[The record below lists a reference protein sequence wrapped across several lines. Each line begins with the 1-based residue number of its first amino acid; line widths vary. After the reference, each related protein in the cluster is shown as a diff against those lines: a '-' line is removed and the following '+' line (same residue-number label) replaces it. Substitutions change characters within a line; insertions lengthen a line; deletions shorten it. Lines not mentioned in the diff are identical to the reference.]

1 MSSHKM
7 GARSG
12 AVGNT
17 RLLAQYGGGSKGPRQ
32 GYATGGAVNPS
43 LDEGLA
49 AAGDSGSG
57 MKPMKGDKADKKSA
71 KTNINIIVNGPDK
84 TAPVPVAG
92 PPAPMPM
99 PPPPPMPPAPPM
111 GASGMGPPMGGPPM
125 GPGGPGLP
133 MRAKGGRVNPFEDIS
148 PKDKAAKPS
157 VMGTSPGKAKTPVGK
172 HEAVMHPG
180 KPRTAR
186 SVGGP
191 ANPPTEKGMLAEK
204 GFQGGGGGAIGR
216 LEKIKK
222 FGK

>member
-1 MSSHKM
+1 MSSHKI
-7 GARSG
+7 ARSG
-12 AVGNT
+12 AEGNT

-49 AAGDSGSG
+49 AAGDSG

-84 TAPVPVAG
+84 ATPVPVAG

-133 MRAKGGRVNPFEDIS
+133 MRAKGGRVEKHSDAKF
-148 PKDKAAKPS
+148 DKAM
-157 VMGTSPGKAKTPVGK
+157 VKTAVGK
-172 HEAVMHPG
+172 HEAAKHPG
-180 KPRTAR
+180 IPKTKL
-186 SVGGP
+186 STGGP

-204 GFQGGGGGAIGR
+204 GMQGGGGGAIGR
-216 LEKIKK
+216 LEKLKAYGKK
-222 FGK
+222 

>member
-111 GASGMGPPMGGPPM
+111 GASGMGPPMGPPM

-133 MRAKGGRVNPFEDIS
+133 MRAKGGRVEKHTD
-148 PKDKAAKPS
+148 AKS
-157 VMGTSPGKAKTPVGK
+157 MVKTAVGK
-172 HEAVMHPG
+172 HEAAKHPG
-180 KPRTAR
+180 KPRTPL